1 MELKLVRS
9 KYGIRVLAR
18 EFGTRFYGGLKYEK
32 SRNIS
37 TPSFY
42 KPFLTYAKK
51 LLKCYEFRKESLC
64 ILCT

>member
-42 KPFLTYAKK
+42 KSFLTYEKN
-51 LLKCYEFRKESLC
+51 C
-64 ILCT
+64 